1 MTECTGLRCPAALDR
16 RDTDGESLA
25 LLPITDIYTTC
36 RDLHAAENSAG
47 AIAMDETLYLMGSI
61 SALLLL
67 VGHVGWLLARL
78 LKRAAPDR
86 PELQQV
92 DQVAQLQQDL
102 ARQIQAMR
110 SEVGSALED
119 VHERLDFAE
128 RVLAKG
134 RGDRP
139 EDERP

>member
-1 MTECTGLRCPAALDR
+1 
-16 RDTDGESLA
+16 
-25 LLPITDIYTTC
+25 
-36 RDLHAAENSAG
+36 
-47 AIAMDETLYLMGSI
+47 MDETLYLMGSI

-86 PELQQV
+86 PELQQA

-110 SEVGSALED
+110 SDVGSALED

-134 RGDRP
+134 RGARTQ
-139 EDERP
+139 DERP